1 MMHYTTCYTVPGCV
15 ALKPNAKNARKHT
28 HTHAGEMYRHG
39 QGVDENIDEAINH
52 YRKGGDLGMKEIS
65 TMHHDSSS

>member
-15 ALKPNAKNARKHT
+15 ALKPNAHK

-52 YRKGGDLGMKEIS
+52 YRKGADLGMKV
-65 TMHHDSSS
+65 